1 MEEEKNNR
9 IQDEMLGHVNGG
21 NDAQYAEILEYIGKR
36 SPAAYAEIQTKE
48 GMWKVMYIVRY
59 LYDHGIPV
67 VMTSDFGG
75 ENVYVLGTLDL
86 EKRNILE
93 TRGDLSHAEL
103 MALIRQ
109 TLG

>member
-1 MEEEKNNR
+1 MKEMKNNR
-9 IQDEMLGHVNGG
+9 IQDELLGQVNGG
-21 NDAQYAEILEYIGKR
+21 NDAQYAEILEYIGKVD
-36 SPAAYAEIQTKE
+36 PAAYAEIQAKE

-75 ENVYVLGTLDL
+75 ENVYSLGTLDA
-86 EKRNILE
+86 EKRHIQE
-93 TRGDLSHAEL
+93 MAGDLNHAEL
-103 MALIRQ
+103 MAMIRQ